1 VNLHL
6 HDLSDESVISIL
18 SGGSIDCER
27 QSLSTHCQ
35 TVAVGVHSAEA
46 RMESGSSFAESWNVE
61 ETEVESVV
69 KEGR

>member
-1 VNLHL
+1 
-6 HDLSDESVISIL
+6 
-18 SGGSIDCER
+18 
-27 QSLSTHCQ
+27 
-35 TVAVGVHSAEA
+35 VGVHSAEA